1 MRDRQHIKI
10 FIFKPKSLFLR
21 KINENDNSSEF
32 LDINDSAGHEIGRS
46 KTFWLAS
53 WSCKLYVCEKGCNQL
68 SHKMVLTMMFRY

>member
-46 KTFWLAS
+46 KTF
-53 WSCKLYVCEKGCNQL
+53 YG
-68 SHKMVLTMMFRY
+68 